1 MAEQDPEIVA
11 ALDQGQYNVKY
22 QAPNTPLEAEE
33 RLKMMVPLPWY
44 SEQRYREWY
53 NRAAPAMPELQGIL
67 AKEMSDKQKQ
77 LINTEFAYEFQK
89 WLMGRSYWNLA
100 VAQDGITP
108 LTPWQCIPRTD
119 VEGVVEYARQWPQKR
134 AEFQLALV
142 KLWMLGPKNL
152 NEAFLY
158 YKYLVCGETLDPV
171 FSDNLRFLDE
181 YAIFF
186 PNSEAFYNATN
197 YGVMPHQALRIRGGV
212 FPNSVSFAT
221 DQLLWEQSGKGH
233 APFPTINPQTYRNGF
248 NPGYNVGPPGAP
260 GGPGGPGGGLG
271 GPGVQQLSNRLD
283 VFMQFIQEQGA
294 KLGGFVDSR
303 FNDIGRVLMEH
314 KDDLNT
320 LLYQFESVDQL
331 LQHLNE
337 QNSKKPKKERKKS
350 AGRTAEDGAMVG
362 VPVAQELKNLYDAV
376 SSSKD
381 PYKDFETFLQRI
393 GNAPLSKGE
402 RDRAKGIYE
411 MFQNAGS
418 LEAVQEAQQQL
429 EKLRQRHA
437 EAEAEAERI
446 RHESAKER
454 KEMDAKLQA
463 ESLQRQEHER
473 NIAKQTQLLRETQ
486 GMLDLLKQEKAAE
499 VGKAVDV
506 QNELRNQLSM
516 QEQATKAEQAKRQ
529 QETELLGKH
538 IATMQQ
544 QYQDEL
550 ARMKAMSVPGDDYA
564 RAAALVAQKEAE
576 VAQLQNSLK
585 QMGEFVQSKLG
596 ELQEKENQFRQSLE
610 QMNRSQQETH
620 IKYEAMERELRETIE
635 NQTKALERAYKNG
648 VEYGQSVK
656 EEEMVDTIT
665 ENIQALQDYH
675 SELVDASM
683 DSDSGSDSGMEEEM
697 LQTQGNLELLRQ
709 QREAIRPTTI
719 QDRFAESEGDMEF
732 LANSLR
738 KIRKDI
744 AEGGLPPD
752 EVKEKTAVFE
762 SHRARLYGLV
772 TALLNMAKE
781 NEKALLDAQIRNV
794 LAVPKTFDFED
805 IKALPVVSSVHKP
818 RPMDVDAPA
827 PVADVK
833 PEPPAPTVN
842 VKPEPTAPIVVDV
855 KPQNLMFNQ
864 NDIDKSREIV
874 KDQRAVL
881 QRLVD
886 PHIPTAVEQLQEL
899 ARQGT
904 SENPIPVDDDPNEFY
919 PPVKTVKNTK
929 SRPAARNY
937 DKLRKIAAER
947 PKEQP
952 PTTPPKPVAI
962 PKAKAAP
969 PTEPEPV
976 ITAPKR
982 KKPVPEPVSQS
993 SPLPPSEATSSEAP
1007 SPEASQPSERVQK
1020 LVKKFKDKQEE
1031 KAFNDQ
1037 SKKYMEEL
1045 IKKIKSPDYRW
1056 KDIDMDIRNVLVN
1069 YASHS
1074 PTGNALAK
1082 KLYSESWL
1090 EEPYTADV
1098 LAMMTGKTYE
1108 DFKAVFD
1115 ETEDQVAN
1123 LLEVYGQKEH
1133 YWTQSVPVDVYQLSA
1148 ALIMNVQ
1155 QMQTVRGHVHFSDQ
1169 LHAYLR
1175 ILKLMEKL
1183 KRY

>member
-53 NRAAPAMPELQGIL
+53 NRTAPAMPELQGIL

-77 LINTEFAYEFQK
+77 NINTEFAYEFQK

-100 VAQDGITP
+100 VAKDGITP
-108 LTPWQCIPRTD
+108 LTPWLCTPRTD
-119 VEGVVEYARQWPQKR
+119 IEGVVEYERQWPQKR

-171 FSDNLRFLDE
+171 FSDDIRFLDE

-186 PNSEAFYNATN
+186 PNSGAFYNATN
-197 YGVMPHQALRIRGGV
+197 YGVMPHKNRQRPGK
-212 FPNSVSFAT
+212 FPNPIDFAQ
-221 DQLLWEQSGKGH
+221 DQMLHQQLGKGH
-233 APFPTINPQTYRNGF
+233 PPYPTINPQTYRDGF

-260 GGPGGPGGGLG
+260 GGPGGGGG

-283 VFMQFIQEQGA
+283 LFMRYLQQQAASFGGA
-294 KLGGFVDSR
+294 ADRK
-303 FNDIGRVLMEH
+303 FNDIGKVLM
-314 KDDLNT
+314 KNQDDLNT
-320 LLYQFESVDQL
+320 ILKRFESVDQL
-331 LQHLNE
+331 AQHLND
-337 QNSKKPKKERKKS
+337 QNSKKPKRERKRS

-376 SSSKD
+376 GSSKE
-381 PYKDFETFLQRI
+381 PLKDFETFLERI
-393 GNAPLSKGE
+393 SNAPLSKEE
-402 RDRAKGIYE
+402 REMAKGIYE

-446 RHESAKER
+446 RRESAKER
-454 KEMDAKLQA
+454 MENNAKLEA
-463 ESLQRQEHER
+463 VSLEKQEHER

-486 GMLDLLKQEKAAE
+486 GMLEIMKREQAVEA
-499 VGKAVDV
+499 GKHTKMA
-506 QNELRNQLSM
+506 NELRNQLNV
-516 QEQATKAEQAKRQ
+516 QEQLTKAEQAKRQ
-529 QETELLGKH
+529 QETEFLNRQML
-538 IATMQQ
+538 ALQQ
-544 QYQDEL
+544 QYENEL
-550 ARMKAMSVPGDDYA
+550 ARMKAISVPGDEYS
-564 RAAALVAQKEAE
+564 RAAELVAQKEAE
-576 VAQLQNSLK
+576 IIRLQTNLK
-585 QMGEFVQSKLG
+585 QMGEFVQAKMA
-596 ELQEKENQFRQSLE
+596 EFQEKENQFRQAVE
-610 QMNRSQQETH
+610 QIGQSQQGMQM
-620 IKYEAMERELRETIE
+620 KYEAMERELRETIE
-635 NQTKALERAYKNG
+635 NQTKALQQAYKNG
-648 VEYGQSVK
+648 VDFAEMVQ
-656 EEEMVDTIT
+656 EEEMVENIT

-675 SELVDASM
+675 SELVDARMESG
-683 DSDSGSDSGMEEEM
+683 SDSGSDSGIEEEM

-709 QREAIRPTTI
+709 QREAIRPITI
-719 QDRFAESEGDMEF
+719 QERFAESEPDIEF
-732 LANSLR
+732 LADSLR
-738 KIRKDI
+738 RIRKEV
-744 AEGGLPPD
+744 AEGGLTPD
-752 EVKEKTAVFE
+752 DLKEKTDTFE
-762 SHRARLYGLV
+762 WHRGRLYGLV
-772 TALLNMAKE
+772 KTLLNMAKE
-781 NEKALLDAQIRNV
+781 NEKALLDAQLRNA
-794 LAVPKTFDFED
+794 LAVPKEFNFED
-805 IKALPVVSSVHKP
+805 LQALPVVSSVHKP

-855 KPQNLMFNQ
+855 KPKNLMFNQ

-904 SENPIPVDDDPNEFY
+904 SNNPIPVDDDPNEFY

-937 DKLRKIAAER
+937 DKLRKVAAER

-952 PTTPPKPVAI
+952 KIADLTTPPKPVAI

-993 SPLPPSEATSSEAP
+993 SPLPPSEATSSEA
-1007 SPEASQPSERVQK
+1007 SQPSERVQK
-1020 LVKKFKDKQEE
+1020 LVKKFKDKAEE

-1045 IKKIKSPDYRW
+1045 LKKIKKHDYRW
-1056 KDIDMDIRNVLVN
+1056 KDIDMDIRNILVN
-1069 YASHS
+1069 YASHT

-1082 KLYSESWL
+1082 TLYSENWL

-1098 LAMMTGKTYE
+1098 MALMAGKTYD
-1108 DFKAVFD
+1108 DFKAVFN
-1115 ETEDQVAN
+1115 ETEDKVAN
-1123 LLEVYGQKEH
+1123 LLEAYGQKEH
-1133 YWTQSVPVDVYQLSA
+1133 YWTQSVPTDVYQLTA

-1175 ILKLMEKL
+1175 ILKLMKKLEK
-1183 KRY
+1183 Y